1 MAATRSQPVLQLSD
15 LPPVV
20 REMPGFP
27 EVRAALAAGQTA
39 LIDGVWGSAN
49 ALVCASLLPGTSP
62 APESP
67 TTSKTSSSKT
77 AATPGATS
85 AAGQPPLGGPVLLVV
100 LAHAREVDDFAGDL
114 AGFAGQAP
122 LVFPAWEAVP
132 TEERADDPVYA
143 GRLRVLREMS
153 RSGAAAEPSAV
164 AAPPKPGI
172 RGMLRQ
178 KRGGTAEEAP
188 APSKSVPLFGPRRVV
203 VASIAS
209 LLQPVPSEEE
219 LRKSTRTLKLGETHN
234 PEELVR
240 WLLARGFARVSAIEL
255 PGEFCVHGG
264 ILDVFPYAETDP
276 VRIEFFG
283 DEIESLR
290 RFDAQSQRKIEELT
304 SLSLLTVARPRAA
317 TADGAEDHG
326 AEDHSAENEGG
337 DDDDEALIA
346 LSQFAR
352 RRSGPAP
359 AAILG
364 ESHVADWL
372 PTGSWVALVDLVEIH
387 HEGRQYLQRLEN
399 PRGYFSV
406 DGAMSRLN
414 QHPQVVVSA
423 ISEHGYATACHLQTE
438 SIEKFQ
444 APVAQVVEELDRIV
458 AGAQAELPGERVLL
472 ACHNAGELQRVR
484 ELFAGS
490 RVGQSGRLQLCEGRL
505 VRGFR
510 LVQPQLVVLGDHE
523 LFHRREV
530 RRTTRKQ
537 TAATPTR
544 AIDSFL
550 DLREGDLVVHLAK
563 GIARY
568 RGLQLMAKGEQQEE
582 HLVLEFK
589 DNVRLYVPVTL
600 IHLVQKYVGGA
611 KSAPGLSPVS
621 GTGWEKKKQAAA
633 RAVADLAGDMLSLQ
647 AARESKPGIASPPDS
662 QWQDEFEQAFPYDPT
677 PDQLAAIEAIK
688 QDMQRTRPMDRLIC
702 GDVGYG
708 KTEVAMRAA
717 FKAMDGGRQVAV
729 LVPTTVLAEQHFRT
743 FTERMAEFPF
753 RIEVLSRFRSAKE
766 TRAVLEGL
774 AQGAVDLVIGTHRLV
789 SPDVKFSDLGL
800 LIIDEEQRFG
810 VEAKEK
816 LKALRLEVDVL
827 TLSATPIPRTL
838 HLSLLGV
845 RDISNLQTPPVD
857 RVAVET
863 RVCRYDHDLIRRAI
877 VRELNRGGQIY
888 FVHNRVYNIET
899 IADRLQA
906 IVPEARIGIIH
917 GQMGEGELEPTM
929 VAFVDG
935 RLDILVA
942 TTIIESGLDIPNAN
956 TIFIHQ
962 ADKYGLADLHQLRG
976 RVGRYKNRAY
986 CYLLLE
992 AGQSLTGSAARR
1004 LKAIEEFSEL
1014 GAGFKIA
1021 MRDLEIRG
1029 AGNIL
1034 GTEQSGHIAAVGYE
1048 LYCQLLESAVRALK
1062 KEPVRE
1068 LAQVAIDLPIE
1079 AFLPS
1084 TYVPEGRPKIEVY
1097 RRFSRVHSAEEL
1109 RDLELELVDRFG
1121 PLPQPVEMLVEL
1133 KRIQLLSQPWQIDD
1147 IHLEPGYLV
1156 LKYRNPG
1163 RMRQLVRASNN
1174 RLRVVDDRS
1183 AYLPLAPEMAQG
1195 QPLLALTKAL
1205 LQQPVVLV

>member
-1 MAATRSQPVLQLSD
+1 MTVTPPSSVTKLSD
-15 LPPVV
+15 LPPLV
-20 REMPGFP
+20 RQVPGFA
-27 EVRAALAAGQTA
+27 EVQAALAVGQTA
-39 LIDGVWGSAN
+39 LIDGVWGSAS
-49 ALVCASLLPGTSP
+49 ALTCAALLRPNPVDTAPGRQGARSRSVGGVLAT
-62 APESP
+62 ESSAL
-67 TTSKTSSSKT
+67 SKVIPSG
-77 AATPGATS
+77 PI
-85 AAGQPPLGGPVLLVV
+85 GGPVLLVV
-100 LAHAREVDDFAGDL
+100 LAHSREVDDFAGDL
-114 AGFAGQAP
+114 AGFAGVTP
-122 LVFPAWEAVP
+122 LILPAWESVP

-143 GRLRVLREMS
+143 GRLRVLRELS
-153 RSGAAAEPSAV
+153 RPVTATET
-164 AAPPKPGI
+164 APPPPPKGGGI
-172 RGMLRQ
+172 RGML
-178 KRGGTAEEAP
+178 KRRKGGDEEESSDSKNDPAP
-188 APSKSVPLFGPRRVV
+188 APGPQRVV
-203 VASIAS
+203 IASIAS
-209 LLQPVPSEEE
+209 LLQPVPSPEE
-219 LRKSTRTLKLGETHN
+219 LAKSTRTIRVGESHD
-234 PEELVR
+234 PDDLVR
-240 WLLARGFARVSAIEL
+240 WLLERGFARVAAIEL

-264 ILDVFPYAETDP
+264 ILDLFPYAETDP

-290 RFDAQSQRKIEELT
+290 RFDAQTQRKIEELQ
-304 SLSLLTVARPRAA
+304 SLSLLTVGRSPAA
-317 TADGAEDHG
+317 KEADD
-326 AEDHSAENEGG
+326 DENHE
-337 DDDDEALIA
+337 DDDEALIA
-346 LSQFAR
+346 LSQYAR

-359 AAILG
+359 AAVLG
-364 ESHVADWL
+364 ENHVADWL
-372 PTGSWVALVDLVEIH
+372 PQGSWVALLDLVDLN

-406 DGAMSRLN
+406 EGAMSRLN
-414 QHPQVVVSA
+414 RHARVVISA
-423 ISEHGYATACHLQTE
+423 ISEQGYATACHLRTE

-444 APVAQVVEELDRIV
+444 APLAQVVEELDRIV
-458 AGAQAELPGERVLL
+458 AGDQPELPGERVLL

-484 ELFAGS
+484 ELFASS
-490 RVGQSGRLQLCEGRL
+490 RIGQTGRLSLCEGRL

-510 LVQPQLVVLGDHE
+510 LVGPQLVVLSDHE

-530 RRTTRKQ
+530 RRVTRKQ
-537 TAATPTR
+537 TASTATR

-550 DLREGDLVVHLAK
+550 DLREGDLVVHLTK
-563 GIARY
+563 GIARF

-589 DNVRLYVPVTL
+589 DNVRVYVPVAL

-611 KSAPGLSPVS
+611 KSAPALSPLT
-621 GTGWEKKKQAAA
+621 GTGWEKKKLAAA
-633 RAVADLAGDMLSLQ
+633 RAVADLAGDMLALQ
-647 AARESKPGIASPPDS
+647 AARDSKPGIASPPDS
-662 QWQDEFEQAFPYDPT
+662 QWQDEFEQAFPYDAT
-677 PDQLAAIEAIK
+677 PDQLSAIEAIK
-688 QDMQRTRPMDRLIC
+688 DDMQRSRPMDRLIC

-766 TRAVLEGL
+766 TREVLQALETG
-774 AQGAVDLVIGTHRLV
+774 GVDLVIGTHRLV

-810 VEAKEK
+810 VEAKER

-863 RVCRYDHDLIRRAI
+863 RVCRYDADLIRRAI

-899 IADRLQA
+899 MADRLQS

-917 GQMGEGELEPTM
+917 GQMGEGELEATL

-1062 KEPVRE
+1062 KEPLRE
-1068 LAQVAIDLPIE
+1068 IAQVAIDLPIE
-1079 AFLPS
+1079 AFLPA

-1097 RRFSRVHSAEEL
+1097 RRFSRIHSAEEL
-1109 RDLELELVDRFG
+1109 HDLETELVDRFG
-1121 PLPQPVEMLVEL
+1121 PLPPAVEMLVEL
-1133 KRIQLLSQPWQIDD
+1133 KRIQLLAQPWQIDD

-1156 LKYRNPG
+1156 LKYRNPL
-1163 RMRQLVRASNN
+1163 RIRQLVRASNN

-1183 AYLPLAPEMAQG
+1183 AYLPLSAEFSEG
-1195 QPLLALTKAL
+1195 RPLLAVVKSL